1 MPDHLT
7 LPADPVLDLDAWQHE
22 VVRHPTQEA
31 AEAAAAEDARMLL
44 GREVYVHLVDL
55 PGGVDHL
62 FDPPVKV
69 RVTKV
74 DPHPTSDAELAYAD
88 AYVDFVFCDP
98 KDAEAAPGAWTYAR
112 QHAYPRTRP

>member
-1 MPDHLT
+1 MPERIT
-7 LPADPVLDLDAWQHE
+7 LPAVSVLDLDAWQHE

-31 AEAAAAEDARMLL
+31 AEAAAEEDARMLV
-44 GREVYVHLVDL
+44 GSEVYVHLVDL
-55 PGGVDHL
+55 PGGADYL

-74 DPHPTSDAELAYAD
+74 APHPTNDAELAYAD

-98 KDAEAAPGAWTYAR
+98 EDAKVAPGAWTYAR